1 VVIVWGSEEDSTT
14 AIKEIIIR
22 AKEAT
27 IGIPSETRQALSDG
41 TNGFERILPGA
52 DRMYP
57 DTDLPPMRI
66 DQERLNKIK
75 NWLPEQFWIRQLWYK
90 ELRIPVDLISE
101 LCISKYASLFKQ
113 AVKEWNV
120 NPTAAAVFLIQY
132 PKRLKKKGLN
142 IGILNEEIFTNVLKS
157 FADGKIPGDAVLNA
171 LNTIL
176 KLGLLVENVILSPAK
191 EDEVNNVI
199 FESIEKINNISINDE
214 INKETLLMGAVMNK
228 LRGKIPAPVIAG
240 IIGFRKKGISNVG

>member
-1 VVIVWGSEEDSTT
+1 
-14 AIKEIIIR
+14 
-22 AKEAT
+22 
-27 IGIPSETRQALSDG
+27 
-41 TNGFERILPGA
+41 
-52 DRMYP
+52 
-57 DTDLPPMRI
+57 
-66 DQERLNKIK
+66 
-75 NWLPEQFWIRQLWYK
+75 
-90 ELRIPVDLISE
+90 
-101 LCISKYASLFKQ
+101 
-113 AVKEWNV
+113 VKEWNV

-157 FADGKIPGDAVLNA
+157 FADGKIPGDAVLNS

-199 FESIEKINNISINDE
+199 SESIEKINNISLNDE